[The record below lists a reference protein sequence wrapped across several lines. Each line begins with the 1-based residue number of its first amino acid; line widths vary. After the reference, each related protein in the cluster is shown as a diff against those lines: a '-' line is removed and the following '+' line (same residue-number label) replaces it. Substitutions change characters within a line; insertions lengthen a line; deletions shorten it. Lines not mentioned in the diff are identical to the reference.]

1 MAYRVPGEYRALVEQ
16 AQKQPWPSKD
26 RRASAKA
33 LDESTRMV
41 NFCLREL
48 LPDIGLCS
56 RMQREL
62 T

>member
-26 RRASAKA
+26 RRASVKA